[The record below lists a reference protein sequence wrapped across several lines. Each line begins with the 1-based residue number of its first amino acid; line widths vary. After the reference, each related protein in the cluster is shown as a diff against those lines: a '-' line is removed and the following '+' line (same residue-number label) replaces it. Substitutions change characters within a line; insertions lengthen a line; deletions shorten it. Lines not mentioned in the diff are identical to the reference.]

1 MTDGEPDTPTGD
13 ASRGRLVAAFLL
25 AVFPA
30 LAYSLLFGDI
40 PPQDDAG
47 EYWRLGSQWH
57 ATGLYGTAAEPEAY
71 WPPGY
76 PAFIAAACALVG
88 EEWRAVA
95 AMNLLWH
102 ALTVALVGWV
112 AARAFCARAAPAA
125 MVVFGWLWDIAT
137 LPAVLLSENTFNL
150 LLLGGAALMML
161 PRTSPGRVAAFL
173 GAGLLWGIAALT
185 RGNIIGLPFFLLA
198 AVLAWWPWSLR
209 RRLRAAA
216 LMLVLLVGYL
226 TPIAAWAHRN
236 YRAYGMLIPV
246 SLNSGEILALS
257 FNPLNTWWYLS
268 PEDPRRAEMGLLPG
282 DAKGNY
288 VRGRDVA
295 LKELR
300 EHPLRSAAKALP
312 KIWWTFNGQL
322 PWFANRDI
330 NAVWGREY
338 YLFESAIYWQWT
350 IFMLMV
356 LGGLLLYP
364 NRATAAQMLLLG
376 IAAYW
381 VLFHG
386 AIKVVPRY
394 RIPLVPIMAI
404 YAGLFWAC
412 VIPRLGEIRAL
423 VSTRPVGEERP

>member
-1 MTDGEPDTPTGD
+1 MPAEDPPTN
-13 ASRGRLVAAFLL
+13 
-25 AVFPA
+25 PA
-30 LAYSLLFGDI
+30 LAARLRMLAAFVLAVIPAIAYSLFFGDI

-57 ATGLYGTAAEPEAY
+57 GTGIYGTREQPEAY

-95 AMNLLWH
+95 ALNLVWH
-102 ALTVALVGWV
+102 LLTVAVVGFV
-112 AARAFCARAAPAA
+112 ACRAFGERVAPAA
-125 MVVFGWLWDIAT
+125 MVLFGWVWDIAT
-137 LPAVLLSENTFNL
+137 LPAVLLSENTFDL
-150 LLLGGAALMML
+150 LLIGGVALMIF
-161 PRTSPGRVAAFL
+161 PGSARWRVPAFFA
-173 GAGLLWGIAALT
+173 AGLLWGLGALT
-185 RGNIIGLPFFLLA
+185 RGNIIGLPFFLLFG
-198 AVLAWWPWSLR
+198 VLAWWPWPLR
-209 RRLRAAA
+209 RRLHAAA
-216 LMLVLLVGYL
+216 LMLVLIAGYL
-226 TPIAAWAHRN
+226 APIAAWAHRN
-236 YRAYGMLIPV
+236 YKAYGMLIPV

-268 PEDPRRAEMGLLPG
+268 PDDPRRVEMGLLPG

-288 VRGRDVA
+288 KRGRDVA
-295 LKELR
+295 IKELR
-300 EHPLRSAAKALP
+300 EHPFRSAAKALP
-312 KIWWTFNGQL
+312 KIWWTFTGQL

-350 IFMLMV
+350 VFVLLV

-364 NRATAAQMLLLG
+364 NRTTAVQLLLLG
-376 IAAYW
+376 VAAYW
-381 VLFHG
+381 VAFHG

-404 YAGLFWAC
+404 YAGVFWAC
-412 VIPRLGEIRAL
+412 VVPRLAEIRAL
-423 VSTRPVGEERP
+423 VAARVRGEDTP